1 MLNYLINLEYVLD
14 GIIEKME
21 DILIQWT
28 DFENEFN
35 EIINW
40 FKITESLIKDQQLQA
55 TFENKENKF
64 KLFVE
69 KRNEIIKYETKIEKF
84 IDNSNNL
91 LHTSG
96 VERLKSMILQ
106 VGNR

>member
-1 MLNYLINLEYVLD
+1 
-14 GIIEKME
+14 ME

-28 DFENEFN
+28 DFENEFE
-35 EIINW
+35 EITSW
-40 FKITESLIKDQQLQA
+40 FRLTESLIKDQRLQA
-55 TFENKENKF
+55 TYETKENKF
-64 KLFVE
+64 KLFTE
-69 KRNEIIKYETKIEKF
+69 KRNEVLQHEPKIEQF

-96 VERLKSMILQ
+96 VERLKPLILQ

>member
-1 MLNYLINLEYVLD
+1 MKNVLD
-14 GIIEKME
+14 AIIEKME

-28 DFENEFN
+28 DFENEFD

-40 FKITESLIKDQQLQA
+40 FKLTESLIKDQQLQA
-55 TFENKENKF
+55 TFESKENKF

-69 KRNEIIKYETKIEKF
+69 KRNEILKYESKIEKF

-96 VERLKSMILQ
+96 VERLKTMILQ